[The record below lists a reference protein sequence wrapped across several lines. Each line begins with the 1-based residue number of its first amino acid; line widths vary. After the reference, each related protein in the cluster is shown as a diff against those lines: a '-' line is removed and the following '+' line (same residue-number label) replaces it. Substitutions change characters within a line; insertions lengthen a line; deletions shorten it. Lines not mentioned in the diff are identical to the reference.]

1 MTAIISAVLSMMTA
15 LLPLITSS
23 GNATMIES
31 IVATLTNIMPNII
44 AEAESLIPAVKNI
57 IAALQANPATTDSQ
71 LASLQTLDQQADAA
85 FEAAAAST
93 DADVAAATPAAA
105 T

>member
-44 AEAESLIPAVKNI
+44 A
-57 IAALQANPATTDSQ
+57 ALQANPATTDSQ

-85 FEAAAAST
+85 FNQAAADT

>member
-31 IVATLTNIMPNII
+31 G
-44 AEAESLIPAVKNI
+44 
-57 IAALQANPATTDSQ
+57 
-71 LASLQTLDQQADAA
+71 
-85 FEAAAAST
+85 
-93 DADVAAATPAAA
+93 DVASYGRKNSR
-105 T
+105 